1 MSDKHKNKQD
11 MWKFEDILGT
21 LGFTE
26 QDYKLLVL
34 ELKRCKIMNQT
45 VKRIFDATD
54 NKKREAVRQLTAYI
68 GQQNPD
74 IYALEENVEGS
85 AEVSFDKPID
95 PEELKKRM
103 NSSYNAVKSDMELS
117 NRGFRSYVGEK
128 TKIMAFEREMEQA
141 KSDLEKLPFFRFI
154 KRSELRR
161 SVDYMEREQDYLLDK
176 VERKMTENQKIKDAK
191 EKSPVLTN
199 REKGLRHLATEI
211 KDILKENNRE
221 QGKSSETVTKSAG
234 ERVDEDLFR

>member
-21 LGFTE
+21 LGLTE

-74 IYALEENVEGS
+74 IYNLEEKVEGS

-117 NRGFRSYVGEK
+117 NRGLRSYVGEK

-141 KSDLEKLPFFRFI
+141 KSDLPHEINIHAIGNALLSSDKYGYILPFEAVSILLLACIIGGIIIAR
-154 KRSELRR
+154 KR
-161 SVDYMEREQDYLLDK
+161 
-176 VERKMTENQKIKDAK
+176 
-191 EKSPVLTN
+191 
-199 REKGLRHLATEI
+199 
-211 KDILKENNRE
+211 
-221 QGKSSETVTKSAG
+221 
-234 ERVDEDLFR
+234 